1 MKHLRPVTFAAAFAL
16 SLGLAAPA
24 LASLASDTFKDVPD
38 GHWAE
43 QGVADVAVK
52 RDLMRGYADGTFRG
66 DKPFTRAQFADSL
79 ANLLK
84 EFETLSKTSWRPK
97 TTSINVYADV
107 PPGSEREKVL
117 MLANDYGLFEGV
129 PGITP
134 DSFGMERTVTR
145 FEMAKIIDNLMRLA
159 EAKDVVRP
167 RTGNSF
173 TFKDVDERAWAYN
186 DVMEVANRYGV
197 MVGFPD
203 GTFRGGEELTR
214 YQYAQAIAQTVPLI
228 RELIK
233 ETVGVKEEEKRAAEG
248 PWRFQEKQP
257 IRVSVDGGI
266 TTGATAGTLGGVSGR
281 YVAYPGNFFVMADP
295 KLRISPSLNLD
306 AELGAFWR
314 MPMVGPF
321 HIQPYVGP
329 HLYALGTTPT
339 TVGLG
344 GGMALYWRTAASPI
358 GAYVKGGANYALNNN
373 AGLLTNVELGPEFHF
388 NKNLALTVGLSMAD
402 SPAAAGKVSN
412 VGITGGL
419 LFKL

>member
-1 MKHLRPVTFAAAFAL
+1 MKHLRPVSFAAAFAL
-16 SLGLAAPA
+16 SLGLCAPA
-24 LASLASDTFKDVPD
+24 FASLASDTFKDVPD

-43 QGVADVAVK
+43 QGVADVAIK

-107 PPGSEREKVL
+107 PPGSERERIL
-117 MLANDYGLFEGV
+117 TLANDYGLFEGV
-129 PGITP
+129 PGVTP

-145 FEMAKIIDNLMRLA
+145 YEMAKIVDNLMRLA

-167 RTGNSF
+167 RGERKYS
-173 TFKDVDERAWAYN
+173 FKDVDERAWAYN
-186 DVMEVANRYGV
+186 DVQEVANRYGV

-203 GTFRGGEELTR
+203 GTFRGSEELTR

-233 ETVGVKEEEKRAAEG
+233 ETVGAKEEERRLAQG

-257 IRVSVDGGI
+257 IRVAVDAGV
-266 TTGATAGTLGGVSGR
+266 TTGATTGSLAGLNGR
-281 YVAYPGNFFVMADP
+281 WVAYPSNLFLMVDP
-295 KLRISPSLNLD
+295 KLRFSPALSLD
-306 AELGAFWR
+306 TELGAFWR
-314 MPMVGPF
+314 MPIVGNL
-321 HIQPYVGP
+321 HLQPYLGAHVF
-329 HLYALGTTPT
+329 ALGTTPT
-339 TVGLG
+339 TIGLG
-344 GGMALYWRTAASPI
+344 GGMAAYWRTPSQPI
-358 GAYVKGGANYALNNN
+358 GFYLKGGASVPLSGNS
-373 AGLLTNVELGPEFHF
+373 GLLTQVELGPEFHF
-388 NKNLALTVGLSMAD
+388 NQNFALTAGFSMAD
-402 SPAAAGKVSN
+402 SPATTGKTSN
-412 VGITGGL
+412 VGFTGGI